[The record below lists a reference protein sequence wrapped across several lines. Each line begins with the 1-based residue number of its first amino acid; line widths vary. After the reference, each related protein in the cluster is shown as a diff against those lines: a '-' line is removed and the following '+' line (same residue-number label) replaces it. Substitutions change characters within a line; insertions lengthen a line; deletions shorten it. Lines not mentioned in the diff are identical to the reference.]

1 MTDRHNPPRLRA
13 AVASH
18 PGRVRANNEDLPLL
32 DAERGIYGVIDGVG
46 GQAAG
51 EVAAAIAA
59 DVILQRLSRPLGTP
73 AERVREAIAL
83 SNNEIFR
90 RAQES
95 PELRGM
101 TCVVT
106 LAVVSGGRVTIGHV
120 GDSRLYKID
129 SAGIRKLTHD
139 HSPVG
144 EREDAQEIT
153 EAEAMRHP
161 RRNEVFR
168 DVGSSHRDKDEDDY
182 VEVIEEALDPTSA
195 ILLCSDGLS
204 DMVSSP
210 AIDRIVRQ
218 HAGSPEAVVA
228 ALIAAAND
236 EGGKDN
242 ITVVYAEGPEFTG
255 AVKRTPTTQGRPTTP
270 PALPHDKPRERTA
283 SSSGSVARSVVRSRA
298 TWFIAG
304 LIAGVLGALLLVWQM
319 PGTIALGTRTLV
331 VGGTGAGAFARISD
345 ALLIAKPGD
354 TVRVEPGVYPER
366 LIVPDGVHLIAR
378 VPGSVTLSR
387 AAATTGEW
395 VAITTLG
402 DLTARISGFKIESSE
417 ELPVNI
423 GIRVLGQSRTIDLV
437 QLAGP
442 MRTGLELTRDG
453 EVSLL
458 GCRFAV
464 AGQALAIHERAQG
477 TVTNTVFLQVP
488 RGAGAAVAIAPTGR
502 ATLDGN
508 VFAGFG
514 PEFVKGVSAQDRQ
527 QMVAANVIVSTEPA
541 RVRP

>member
-1 MTDRHNPPRLRA
+1 MTDRRNPAHLRA
-13 AVASH
+13 AVGSH

-51 EVAAAIAA
+51 EVAAEIAA

-95 PELRGM
+95 PDLHGM

-106 LAVVSGGRVTIGHV
+106 LAVVSGDRVTIGHV

-129 SAGIRKLTHD
+129 ASGIRKLTHD

-168 DVGSSHRDKDEDDY
+168 DVGSSHRDKDEEDY
-182 VEVIEEALDPTSA
+182 VEVIEEPLDPASA

-204 DMVSSP
+204 DMVSSA
-210 AIDRIVRQ
+210 AIDQLVRQ

-242 ITVVYAEGPEFTG
+242 ITVVYAEGTGFTG
-255 AVKRTPTTQGRPTTP
+255 AVRRTSTQARPTTP
-270 PALPHDKPRERTA
+270 PPLPSDKPREPATKA
-283 SSSGSVARSVVRSRA
+283 SRSVARSIVRSRA
-298 TWFIAG
+298 TWFVAG
-304 LIAGVLGALLLVWQM
+304 VIAGVLGALLLIWQM
-319 PGTIALGTRTLV
+319 PGTIALGNRTLV

-345 ALLIAKPGD
+345 ALLTARPGD

-366 LIVPDGVHLIAR
+366 LIVPDGVHLLAR
-378 VPGSVTLSR
+378 VPGTVTLSR

-437 QLAGP
+437 HLAGP
-442 MRTGLELTRDG
+442 MRTGVELTRDG

-464 AGQALAIHERAQG
+464 AGQALAIQERAQAS
-477 TVTNTVFLQVP
+477 VTNNVFLQVP
-488 RGAGAAVAIAPTGR
+488 RGAGAAVAVAAAGR

-527 QMVAANVIVSTEPA
+527 QIAAANVIVSTEPA

>member
-1 MTDRHNPPRLRA
+1 MTERHSPPRLRA

-129 SAGIRKLTHD
+129 SAGIRKVTHD

-182 VEVIEEALDPTSA
+182 VEVVEEALDPTSA

-204 DMVSSP
+204 DMVSSA

-255 AVKRTPTTQGRPTTP
+255 AVRRTPIQARSAPAP
-270 PALPHDKPRERTA
+270 PLPIDKPRERAA
-283 SSSGSVARSVVRSRA
+283 SSSGSVAQSIVRSRA

-304 LIAGVLGALLLVWQM
+304 VIAGVLGALLLVWQM

-331 VGGTGAGAFARISD
+331 VGGTGAGAFARITD
-345 ALLIAKPGD
+345 ALLTAKPGD
-354 TVRVEPGVYPER
+354 TVRVEPGTYPER

-387 AAATTGEW
+387 AGATTGEW

-453 EVSLL
+453 EVNLL

-464 AGQALAIHERAQG
+464 AGQALAIQERAQAS
-477 TVTNTVFLQVP
+477 VTNNVFLQVP

-527 QMVAANVIVSTEPA
+527 QIVAANVIVSTEPA